1 MDVSLSFEKYQ
12 LNCEEKHRPLSDT
25 GFNLWVRDDMN
36 RGWNQQIIT
45 SNGSNDDGSDDM
57 ILRKCNCQSDI
68 WVPKNIAEG
77 NCEKCGL
84 LTKLAYIAFPEAP
97 IISRGYA
104 DKAWLFRAVRPP

>member
-45 SNGSNDDGSDDM
+45 SNGSNDDGSDGM

-68 WVPKNIAEG
+68 WVPKNLAEG
-77 NCEKCGL
+77 NCEKCGS
-84 LTKLAYIAFPEAP
+84 TFSEP
-97 IISRGYA
+97 
-104 DKAWLFRAVRPP
+104 D